1 MTTWASTRCDEAV
14 ASFQFPVPSFFPGL
28 AGDLD
33 DEMRSFSTVLIA
45 LLLFAGLSA
54 SAAQVNSAAPAKIPV
69 SASGIS
75 ESTIALQIS
84 STMNVAS
91 ELRGAFMSG
100 TKCDADGNL
109 YIRKYATDRPLLGPV
124 VKIDPEGKRVALFD
138 PVAFSQLALDRADAF
153 SPASDGGMYQVARSG
168 VLKPRIYVLHFS
180 SDGSASS
187 STFLAPD
194 FEVYAFAAFASGNFL
209 LSGIERDLQNKND
222 RGRNFTAGFSADGRE
237 LAQLS
242 FQESLQD
249 SQGPRKAGAKPG
261 AGGSQQ
267 DEAQSNPQKEG
278 QSKAQ
283 NNAEKAAPGLD
294 LADAELG
301 SERNLY
307 IMRRSWPALVYVIAP
322 SGKIMQTL
330 KIAAPVRGAAPSA
343 FHVSGNRLAISFW
356 NEEKQ
361 SQTIVVADGQTG
373 RMIASYSD
381 PTGLETS
388 FACYS
393 ANEGV
398 FTFLKLGEGNDLEL
412 IRAEAH

>member
-1 MTTWASTRCDEAV
+1 
-14 ASFQFPVPSFFPGL
+14 
-28 AGDLD
+28 
-33 DEMRSFSTVLIA
+33 MRSFSTVLIA

-91 ELRGAFMSG
+91 EMGGAFMSG

-109 YIRKYATDRPLLGPV
+109 YIRKYAMDRPLLGPV
-124 VKIDPEGKRVALFD
+124 VKIDPDGKRVALFD

-187 STFLAPD
+187 STLLAAD

-209 LSGIERDLQNKND
+209 LSGVERDLQNKND
-222 RGRNFTAGFSADGRE
+222 RGRNFTAVFSADGRQ

-242 FQESLQD
+242 FQESLRD

-261 AGGSQQ
+261 AGESQQ
-267 DEAQSNPQKEG
+267 AAARSEVQKEV
-278 QSKAQ
+278 Q

-294 LADAELG
+294 LADAEVG
-301 SERNLY
+301 SDGNLY
-307 IMRRSWPALVYVIAP
+307 VMQRSSPALVYVIAP

-330 KIAAPVRGAAPSA
+330 KIAAPVRGVAPSA
-343 FHVSGNRLAISFW
+343 FHVSGNRLAISFG

-398 FTFLKLGEGNDLEL
+398 FTFLKLGEGNALEV
-412 IRAEAH
+412 IRAEAQ